1 MVCLEFALKF
11 FLVGTKTRINK
22 HGKMLKL
29 TGTYI
34 GAHGLYGSVY
44 FHLKI

>member
-1 MVCLEFALKF
+1 MSRICFKI

-44 FHLKI
+44 FHLKM